1 MVMTGTPSSAAFLA
15 QRKSSLPFRTHFQ
28 ASLVMA
34 YLFPT
39 PITRLA
45 WHEEQ
50 RARALAIHAA
60 AAEGGKDNAA
70 VAVGSD
76 NAAVAG
82 GGDSATSPGGA
93 AGAARPASR
102 GGRIGAAADPEP
114 CREDGERAP
123 RKRSSAPDFRIME
136 GISRAEELRMGFA
149 LTQASYKRARLQR
162 TARTRPLTAREELQC
177 QPPECAAPWSGSGAP
192 LQAVAAPSARGR
204 PNADP
209 AQARRPRAKS
219 GEPPA
224 QAEAAPASAGQTWT
238 PPQPM
243 GREPTGGPSAQPGA
257 PPARGPAPGAAE
269 DGPAAVDA

>member
-1 MVMTGTPSSAAFLA
+1 M
-15 QRKSSLPFRTHFQ
+15 H
-28 ASLVMA
+28 
-34 YLFPT
+34 
-39 PITRLA
+39 
-45 WHEEQ
+45 
-50 RARALAIHAA
+50 RARR
-60 AAEGGKDNAA
+60 ENPTWRDKS
-70 VAVGSD
+70 VGAS
-76 NAAVAG
+76 
-82 GGDSATSPGGA
+82 STEA
-93 AGAARPASR
+93 AGECQGERARR
-102 GGRIGAAADPEP
+102 TLE
-114 CREDGERAP
+114 ERAP

-243 GREPTGGPSAQPGA
+243 GREPTGGPSAQPGV

-269 DGPAAVDA
+269 DGPAPADA